1 MLNQAPLN
9 RAPSSPSPALLLLGG
24 AAGVALATIALGALA
39 TLPPALALVGVAAA
53 TLIAAVCAHPPL
65 GAYLLLLVTP
75 LIAGMDRGM
84 AIPLLRPSEALTLL
98 VALGLLLN
106 GGMRLVTVGVRAP
119 RLRAVDAT
127 IVLMAVTGSVLPL
140 LWMLARGNQIT
151 ADDLQYS
158 LLLWKCYGIYLVF
171 RTAIR
176 TERQVRRCLVL
187 AMVSASIVGIVAILQ
202 SLELFGVPDLLS
214 RYYAPFGEAE
224 ALKFNRGTSTVAS
237 SFAVADL
244 MVINLGIAV
253 GLLARGCRHRLVLVM
268 ALALFVFGTIASG
281 QFSGVIGL
289 IVGVMALGLI
299 TGRPWRVAAA
309 SVPAAVLAV
318 LLLKPVVDRRLSG
331 FATLSGLPAAWQ
343 GRLYNLR
350 TYFWPE
356 LFSHFHWVL
365 GVRPSARIDL
375 SITGTQFV
383 WIESGHTLLLWTGGI
398 PLLLAF
404 FAFLWVSIRTTARI
418 ARARTDAYGVAA
430 IASFASLVVLAVLT
444 TFDPHLTTRGSSDVL
459 FALLALACACGAP
472 SSLRSLRTSD
482 GPAVPR
488 QPDGMYHPSAR
499 R

>member
-1 MLNQAPLN
+1 MLNRAPLN
-9 RAPSSPSPALLLLGG
+9 WAPSSPSPALLLLGG
-24 AAGVALATIALGALA
+24 AAGVVLATIALSALA
-39 TLPPALALVGVAAA
+39 MVPLPRALVGLAAA
-53 TLIAAVCAHPPL
+53 ALIAAVCVHPPL
-65 GAYLLLLVTP
+65 GAYLLLLATP
-75 LIAGMDRGM
+75 LIAGIDRGM
-84 AIPLLRPSEALTLL
+84 VVPYLRPSEALALL

-106 GGMRLVTVGVRAP
+106 GCVRLVTVGVRAP

-151 ADDLQYS
+151 GDDFQYS
-158 LLLWKCYGIYLVF
+158 LLLWKCYGIYLIF
-171 RTAIR
+171 RMAIR

-187 AMVSASIVGIVAILQ
+187 AMVSASVVGIVAILQ
-202 SLELFGVPDLLS
+202 SLELFGLPDLLS
-214 RYYAPFGEAE
+214 RYYAPLGEAQV
-224 ALKFNRGTSTVAS
+224 LKSNRGTSTVAS

-244 MVINLGIAV
+244 MVSNLGIAV
-253 GLLARGCRHRLVLVM
+253 GLLARGSRHRLVLVM

-281 QFSGVIGL
+281 QFSGLIGL
-289 IVGVMALGLI
+289 VVGVMALALI
-299 TGRPWRVAAA
+299 TDRPWRVTAA

-331 FATLSGLPAAWQ
+331 FATLSGLPVGWQ
-343 GRLYNLR
+343 DRLYNLR

-356 LFSHFHWVL
+356 LFSHYHYVL
-365 GVRPSARIDL
+365 GVRPSAQIDL
-375 SITGTQFV
+375 AINGTQFV
-383 WIESGHTLLLWTGGI
+383 WIESGHTELLWTGGI

-459 FALLALACACGAP
+459 FALLALACAG
-472 SSLRSLRTSD
+472 LH
-482 GPAVPR
+482 
-488 QPDGMYHPSAR
+488 QPDGARHPSALPTGAELANGR
-499 R
+499 HDAP

>member
-1 MLNQAPLN
+1 MLSRAPLN
-9 RAPSSPSPALLLLGG
+9 WAPSSPSPALLFLGG
-24 AAGVALATIALGALA
+24 AAGVVLATIALSALA
-39 TLPPALALVGVAAA
+39 MVPPPLALVGVAAA
-53 TLIAAVCAHPPL
+53 ALIAAVCAHPPL
-65 GAYLLLLVTP
+65 GAYVLLLATP
-75 LIAGMDRGM
+75 LIAGMDRGV
-84 AIPLLRPSEALTLL
+84 AVPFLRPSEALTLL
-98 VALGLLLN
+98 VGLGLLLN
-106 GGMRLVTVGVRAP
+106 GGVRLLTVGVLAP

-151 ADDLQYS
+151 GDDFQYS
-158 LLLWKCYGIYLVF
+158 LLLWKCYGIYLIF
-171 RTAIR
+171 RMAVR
-176 TERQVRRCLVL
+176 TERQVRRCLAL

-224 ALKFNRGTSTVAS
+224 ALSSNRGTSTVAS

-244 MVINLGIAV
+244 MVISLGIAV
-253 GLLARGCRHRLVLVM
+253 GLLARGSRHRLVLVM
-268 ALALFVFGTIASG
+268 ALALFVFGIIASG

-289 IVGVMALGLI
+289 LVGVMALGLI

-309 SVPAAVLAV
+309 SVPAAVFAV
-318 LLLKPVVDRRLSG
+318 LLLKPVVEHRLSG
-331 FATLSGLPAAWQ
+331 FATLSGLPVGWQ
-343 GRLYNLR
+343 GRLDNLR

-356 LFSHFHWVL
+356 LFSRFHYVL

-375 SITGTQFV
+375 SINGKEFV
-383 WIESGHTLLLWTGGI
+383 WIESGHTSLLWTGGI

-444 TFDPHLTTRGSSDVL
+444 TFDSHLTTRGSSDVL
-459 FALLALACACGAP
+459 FALLALACAGGAP
-472 SSLRSLRTSD
+472 SSLGSLRTSD
-482 GPAVPR
+482 GPAGPHR
-488 QPDGMYHPSAR
+488 PDGTHHPSAR

>member
-1 MLNQAPLN
+1 
-9 RAPSSPSPALLLLGG
+9 
-24 AAGVALATIALGALA
+24 
-39 TLPPALALVGVAAA
+39 
-53 TLIAAVCAHPPL
+53 
-65 GAYLLLLVTP
+65 
-75 LIAGMDRGM
+75 
-84 AIPLLRPSEALTLL
+84 
-98 VALGLLLN
+98 
-106 GGMRLVTVGVRAP
+106 
-119 RLRAVDAT
+119 
-127 IVLMAVTGSVLPL
+127 
-140 LWMLARGNQIT
+140 
-151 ADDLQYS
+151 
-158 LLLWKCYGIYLVF
+158 
-171 RTAIR
+171 
-176 TERQVRRCLVL
+176 
-187 AMVSASIVGIVAILQ
+187 MVSASIVGIVAILQ

-214 RYYAPFGEAE
+214 RYYAPFGETQ
-224 ALKFNRGTSTVAS
+224 ALDVNRGTSTLAS

-244 MVINLGIAV
+244 MVFNLGIAV
-253 GLLARGCRHRLVLVM
+253 GLLARGSRHRLVLVM
-268 ALALFVFGTIASG
+268 ALALFVFGIIASG

-331 FATLSGLPAAWQ
+331 FATLSGLPAGWQ
-343 GRLYNLR
+343 GRLSNLR

-356 LFSHFHWVL
+356 LFSNYHYVL

-375 SITGTQFV
+375 SITGKQFV
-383 WIESGHTLLLWTGGI
+383 WIESGHTVLLWTGGI

-430 IASFASLVVLAVLT
+430 IASFASLVVLAALT

-459 FALLALACACGAP
+459 FALLALACVCGAP
-472 SSLRSLRTSD
+472 SSLRSLQTSD

-499 R
+499 K